1 MKSLAVE
8 DSPAAAIL
16 HAASFDRPWSAQEI
30 AELLAAGAFGVLSDD
45 GFILCREGGGEAEI
59 LTIAVSPA
67 VRGRGQ
73 GRALVEAAV
82 AAAVAQGAETMFLE
96 VAADNRAALALYRA
110 AGFSQAGLR
119 RGYYPTEGTQM
130 IDALILRR
138 ALNSDPALGL

>member
-1 MKSLAVE
+1 MRSLTIE
-8 DSPAAAIL
+8 DAPAAAIL
-16 HAASFDRPWSAQEI
+16 HAASFDRPWSAREI
-30 AELLAAGAFGVLSDD
+30 AELLAAGAFGALSHD

-96 VAADNRAALALYRA
+96 VAADNGAALALYRA

-119 RGYYPTEGTQM
+119 RGYYPTEETQM